1 MAKKRVFD
9 NFDPHNNVVENI
21 DLTYP
26 VQNFARNSKMV
37 RIFLKKAFFMEL
49 LRHKSVIFCHFRN
62 FSLKITRLTRIN
74 HSWLVKI
81 TSNLYEF
88 QRGIQWSY
96 FKNRKMTSF

>member
-37 RIFLKKAFFMEL
+37 RILLKKAFFMQL
-49 LRHKSVIFCHFRN
+49 
-62 FSLKITRLTRIN
+62 
-74 HSWLVKI
+74 
-81 TSNLYEF
+81 
-88 QRGIQWSY
+88 
-96 FKNRKMTSF
+96 